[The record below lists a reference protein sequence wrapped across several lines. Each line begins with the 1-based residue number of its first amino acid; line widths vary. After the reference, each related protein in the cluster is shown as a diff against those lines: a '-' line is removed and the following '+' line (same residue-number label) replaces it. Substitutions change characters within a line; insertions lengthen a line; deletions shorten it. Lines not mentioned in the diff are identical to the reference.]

1 MAFGLL
7 RRNIWLLGLLLCPPA
22 WADEA
27 YESEPA
33 LTGKPAQCLAHYH
46 SRHQGRD
53 EAAHSAL
60 RQEIEAFQALAEEAL
75 FERERAIRAATLLR
89 DKRANG
95 EPLSGGNLENL
106 RLGILG
112 HLALRGRL
120 MEMAELH
127 ECWLDEPAPWADGHP
142 AGQADRDQAVL
153 LSLASALLLY
163 DNYLLAIS
171 VFEQDTH
178 LRRIFD
184 QADSGWALDSRQLTE
199 AKKLFLSGY
208 NRQRVKRAIRY
219 YQEQILPR
227 KETLAAKEAQYLLQ
241 LVEQSP
247 AYAMIQKQGLPGKL
261 LADVGLFNR
270 FTVDML
276 NHLRKEGVNLFSM
289 LFGNAIGVIETR
301 RGYLYQN
308 QEARRELLASLEP
321 GDILLEK
328 TPFRLTDMLI
338 PGYWGHVA
346 IWVGDEPS
354 LRRLGVWDH
363 PAVSSHQQDIRAGKG
378 VVEALRAG
386 VTTNT
391 LAHFMNVDDLLVIR
405 DRSAAPEIRAAR
417 VLRAFR
423 QVGKPYD
430 FNFDVETTDRIVCSE
445 LVYQVFTE
453 MPWPTSRTLG
463 RATISPDQVAVR
475 ALEGGSWQIVSLYQ
489 SGERIE
495 GNMSERLRVLLA
507 GKKAERLAS
516 LNQQPAGE
524 EFTASSAGRSAR

>member
-1 MAFGLL
+1 MQRAML
-7 RRNIWLLGLLLCPPA
+7 RKGIWLLGLLFCQWA
-22 WADEA
+22 WAGDDG
-27 YESEPA
+27 EPA
-33 LTGKPAQCLAHYH
+33 LTGKPAQCLAHYQSH
-46 SRHQGRD
+46 HQGRG
-53 EAAHSAL
+53 EAAADAL
-60 RQEIEAFQALAEEAL
+60 RQEVQAFQMLAEEAL
-75 FERERAIRAATLLR
+75 FERERAIRAASLLR

-112 HLALRGRL
+112 HLNLRGRL
-120 MEMAELH
+120 MEMAEMH
-127 ECWLDEPAPWADGHP
+127 ECWLDDPAPWADDQT
-142 AGQADRDQAVL
+142 ASRETRDQAVL

-178 LRRIFD
+178 LRRIFN
-184 QADSGWALDSRQLTE
+184 QADSGWALESRQLSE
-199 AKKLFLSGY
+199 AKQLFLSGY
-208 NRQRVKRAIRY
+208 NRQRVKRAIHY
-219 YQEQILPR
+219 YREQILPR

-247 AYAMIQKQGLPGKL
+247 AYAVIQKQGLPSKL
-261 LADVGLFNR
+261 LADIGLFNR

-276 NHLRKEGVNLFSM
+276 NQLRKEGVNLFSM
-289 LFGNAIGVIETR
+289 LFGNAIGVVETR
-301 RGYLYQN
+301 RGYLDQN
-308 QEARRELLASLEP
+308 HEARQQLLASLEP

-354 LRRLGVWDH
+354 LRSLGVWDH
-363 PAVSSHQQDIRAGKG
+363 PAVRSHQPAIRDGKG

-405 DRSAAPEIRAAR
+405 DRSAAPETRAAR

-453 MPWPTSRTLG
+453 MLWPTSRTLG
-463 RATISPDQVAVR
+463 RATISPDQVAAR
-475 ALEGGSWQIVSLYQ
+475 ALEGGPWQIVALYQ
-489 SGERIE
+489 AGERVE
-495 GNMSERLRVLLA
+495 QEPSERLRVMLA
-507 GKKAERLAS
+507 GRKAERLAS
-516 LNQQPAGE
+516 LRQ
-524 EFTASSAGRSAR
+524 